1 MKPFEVKKYLQNNKL
16 DAIVLFNK
24 DPNFN
29 YFFRGDF
36 EHGVMLLTKNGNYLF
51 LSQLFK
57 PKVAGFRVVQWKKF
71 KDDFRAFIKKN
82 RIKRV
87 GVNNNELFL
96 RQKKFLT
103 KHFRTKD
110 VSKFLEGLRQAK
122 TKEEIARIKRAC
134 RIADNIFKKIISN
147 FKFKTEK
154 EIVRFMKIEALKHD
168 TELSFEPIVA
178 NASNAVTAHHE
189 PKSRLKKGFL
199 ILDFG
204 IKYKGYLSDMTRTLY
219 IGKPSK
225 QEQELYEKV
234 KSINEKCIERA
245 KIGMRSETLYNYSL
259 KLFGKDAKYFVH
271 GLGHGIGV
279 RIHEKPSLGKS
290 KDKLLKGSVFTIEPG
305 YYNPNSK
312 IGIRIEDDI
321 YLGDKNKKEILT
333 KSTKKLVCVKL
344 KSK

>member
-1 MKPFEVKKYLQNNKL
+1 MKLPQVKKYLYEQKL

-36 EHGVMLLTKNGNYLF
+36 EHGMMFLTKKGNYLF
-51 LSQLFK
+51 LSQLYN
-57 PKVAGFRVVQWKKF
+57 PKVSGFRVFQWKKKF
-71 KDDFRAFIKKN
+71 SDDLKAFAKK
-82 RIKRV
+82 RGLRRV
-87 GVNNNELFL
+87 GVDNQELMVK
-96 RQKKFLT
+96 QKNFLT
-103 KHFRTKD
+103 KHFKTKD
-110 VSKFLEGLRQAK
+110 VSKFLEDLRQTK
-122 TKEEIARIKRAC
+122 TKEELARIKKAC
-134 RIADNIFKKIISN
+134 KITDDIFKKIITN
-147 FKFKTEK
+147 FKFKTEAD
-154 EIVRFMKIEALKHD
+154 IVKFFKIEALKVG

-189 PKSRLKKGFL
+189 PSSRLKKGFL
-199 ILDFG
+199 VLDFG

-219 IGKPSK
+219 IGKPSQK
-225 QEQELYEKV
+225 EIDIYNEVLE
-234 KSINEKCIERA
+234 INQKCIEKA
-245 KIGMRSETLYNYSL
+245 KIGMRAEALYNYSL

-305 YYNPNSK
+305 YYNPNNG

-321 YLGDKNKKEILT
+321 YLGNKKEILT
-333 KSTKKLVCVKL
+333 RSSKKLICVKL
-344 KSK
+344 R